1 MFKISGPGVYRRRN
15 GEVIEIAK
23 FSKSELFSVWLKK
36 GSEFITCR
44 ESMQFYDSFCDNG
57 RCDALF
63 CTPFDLVELV
73 KLVSPTPPN
82 PDHWAEVE
90 TAQQN
95 FAAAFSDVPAAGTM
109 ETSSD
114 RLGPRLRY
122 RTELLVNDSVP
133 IAEAIQFVIQK
144 CGIPAV
150 TEALILSR
158 NQKEAFHK
166 LFAEAVGQT
175 VKRGIHSNA
184 EVTVTF
190 L

>member
-1 MFKISGPGVYRRRN
+1 MFKIEGPGVYRRRN
-15 GEVIEIAK
+15 GEVIEITYPNSMSAVD
-23 FSKSELFSVWLKK
+23 SGLWVRVGCRICDDRASM
-36 GSEFITCR
+36 EF
-44 ESMQFYDSFCDNG
+44 FDSFVTNG
-57 RCDALF
+57 RCDSF
-63 CTPFDLVELV
+63 SPTPFDIVECI
-73 KLVSPTPPN
+73 KIVSTPSPEVAT
-82 PDHWAEVE
+82 AE
-90 TAQQN
+90 QN

-150 TEALILSR
+150 TEALILSK
-158 NQKEAFHK
+158 NQKEAFQK
-166 LFAEAVGQT
+166 LFAEAINQT

-184 EVTVTF
+184 EVVVTF

>member
-15 GEVIEIAK
+15 GECVEIVTLNNTLGAT
-23 FSKSELFSVWLKK
+23 LWIKK
-36 GSEFITCR
+36 GSEYCGDRTRMAF
-44 ESMQFYDSFCDNG
+44 FDSFLQNG
-57 RCDALF
+57 QVDSF
-63 CTPFDLVELV
+63 QPTPFDLVELV
-73 KLVSPTPPN
+73 KIVSTPSPEVAT
-82 PDHWAEVE
+82 AE
-90 TAQQN
+90 QN

-122 RTELLVNDSVP
+122 RSEVVVDDSIS

-150 TEALILSR
+150 VEALILSK
-158 NQKEAFHK
+158 NQKEAFQE

-184 EVTVTF
+184 EVVVTF